1 MNIEI
6 LGSGAFGSF
15 LSRELPAVGF
25 NVVSEADTI
34 IFAIPAQ
41 AYYEAASD
49 WIHSGKQIIN
59 VCSIQL
65 RTTENLLNVTKK
77 VTSIHPLF
85 GPRTPADKR
94 NSLLTYQSE
103 TKDEKQF
110 LELFGK
116 FSRINS
122 LYNPENH
129 DRLMAKTHLAA
140 VRAAKAAKVFVEDA
154 ADVPDE
160 FIPNSF
166 RLLRE
171 FVKTLDDM
179 PQGTID
185 SITSNPFQ

>member
-6 LGSGAFGSF
+6 LGYGAFGSF
-15 LSRELPAVGF
+15 LARELPAVGF
-25 NVVSEADTI
+25 NVVGEADVI
-34 IFAIPAQ
+34 ILAIPAQ
-41 AYYEAASD
+41 AYLETVND
-49 WIHSGKQIIN
+49 WIHSGKQFIN
-59 VCSIQL
+59 VCSVQL
-65 RTTENLLNVTKK
+65 ETTKALLSATEK

-85 GPRTPADKR
+85 GARTPADKR

-103 TKDEKQF
+103 TPEEKQF

-116 FSRINS
+116 FSRISS

-140 VRAAKAAKVFVEDA
+140 VRAAQLVKIFVKGAE
-154 ADVPDE
+154 DVPDE

-171 FVKTLDDM
+171 FTKTLEDM